1 MTSYVMQ
8 DFYHLVTVV
17 QGSEGDPG
25 PQGSEGPRGETVSP
39 LSLSPLPLIT
49 QYH

>member
-39 LSLSPLPLIT
+39 TARRKGL
-49 QYH
+49 QRF